1 MLHCISIKVG
11 LDWAGE
17 SPEVAVRV
25 YHRKLRDVMIV
36 LQLFVVIIH
45 ERQELDCRCEMIGF
59 TVRKPI

>member
-1 MLHCISIKVG
+1 
-11 LDWAGE
+11 
-17 SPEVAVRV
+17 
-25 YHRKLRDVMIV
+25 V